1 MGFWVK
7 KFVAF
12 WFMPLPFSLLFLISG
27 WLLVRSKRRG
37 RAGWALLGIGIALLL
52 VLSNKAFSAA
62 ILRPL
67 ELTYSPLPE
76 FSATTP
82 PPASLNACRYVV
94 VLGGGHRDAPG
105 VSAINKL
112 SPAARGRLM
121 EGLRLL
127 RAEPGAKLIVSG
139 GADPGGAAHADV
151 LADAAVSLGTDPAR
165 IIRFDATRDTEDEAQ
180 ALRRT
185 VGDAPFALVTSA
197 WHMPR
202 AMALM
207 RQAGLH
213 PLACPADFSAL
224 PAPGFRFRDYT
235 WDTDSLERSTKAV
248 YERLGYLWLRLRGKT
263 PAPEKFVSPS

>member
-1 MGFWVK
+1 MFFWVK
-7 KFVAF
+7 KFIAF
-12 WFMPLPFSLLFLISG
+12 WFMPLPFCLLFLISG
-27 WLLVRSKRRG
+27 WCLVRSKRRA
-37 RAGWALLGIGIALLL
+37 RTGWTLLAIGIVLLL

-67 ELTYSPLPE
+67 EVTYPAIPE
-76 FSATTP
+76 FSASTP
-82 PPASLNACRYVV
+82 PPAALNACRFIV

-139 GADPGGAAHADV
+139 GADPGGATHASV
-151 LADAAVSLGTDPAR
+151 LAAAAISLGVDPTR

-180 ALRRT
+180 SVRQT

-202 AMALM
+202 AVALM
-207 RQAGLH
+207 HHAGLY
-213 PLACPADFSAL
+213 PLPCPADFSAL
-224 PAPGFRFRDYT
+224 PAPGFRIRDYT

-263 PAPEKFVSPS
+263 